1 MPSENSQRDL
11 QPGDS
16 GKSNREVESM
26 AKPEDKTVLVVDDE
40 EDVRE
45 YFAMALEDAGFD
57 VLRAENGNEAL
68 DRIKQKAP
76 DFISL
81 DLVMPEKSGIK
92 LLYELRQHKE
102 WRRIPFVVVT
112 AHARDDAGKGDLE
125 EILSSKTFSGPK
137 VYLEKPVKSEQ
148 YVSFICEQLGVEYEG
163 EPVVDDAEKLR
174 GELEELMKK
183 GVDPKKLAEAVR
195 LLKKA

>member
-1 MPSENSQRDL
+1 
-11 QPGDS
+11 
-16 GKSNREVESM
+16 M

-45 YFAMALEDAGFD
+45 YFAMALEDAGFN

-68 DRIKQKAP
+68 DRIKEKTP

-92 LLYELRQHKE
+92 LLYELRQNKQ

-112 AHARDDAGKGDLE
+112 AHARDDMGKGDLE

-137 VYLEKPVKSEQ
+137 MYLEKPVEADQ
-148 YVSFICEQLGVEYEG
+148 YVAFICDQLNVEYEG
-163 EPVVDDAEKLR
+163 EPVLDESERLKA
-174 GELEELMKK
+174 ELEDLMKK
-183 GVDPKKLAEAVR
+183 GVDPKKLADAVR

>member
-1 MPSENSQRDL
+1 
-11 QPGDS
+11 
-16 GKSNREVESM
+16 M

-45 YFAMALEDAGFD
+45 YFAMALEDAGFN

-68 DRIKQKAP
+68 ERIQEKAP

-81 DLVMPEKSGIK
+81 DLVMPEKSGIR

-112 AHARDDAGKGDLE
+112 AHARDDVGKGDLE

-137 VYLEKPVKSEQ
+137 MYLEKPVEADQ
-148 YVSFICEQLGVEYEG
+148 YVAFICDQLEVEYEG
-163 EPVVDDAEKLR
+163 DPVIDDAERLR
-174 GELEELMKK
+174 GELEDLMKK

-195 LLKKA
+195 LLKKT

>member
-1 MPSENSQRDL
+1 
-11 QPGDS
+11 
-16 GKSNREVESM
+16 M

-45 YFAMALEDAGFD
+45 YFAMALEDAGFN
-57 VLRAENGNEAL
+57 VLRAGNGNEAL
-68 DRIKQKAP
+68 DRIKEKIP

-112 AHARDDAGKGDLE
+112 AHAGDDAGRGDLQ

-137 VYLEKPVKSEQ
+137 VYLEKPVKSER
-148 YVSFICEQLGVEYEG
+148 YVRFICEQLEVEYEG
-163 EPVVDDAEKLR
+163 EPEVDDSERLR
-174 GELEELMKK
+174 GELRELMEK

>member
-1 MPSENSQRDL
+1 VGRFET
-11 QPGDS
+11 
-16 GKSNREVESM
+16 V

-45 YFAMALEDAGFD
+45 YFAMALEDAGFN

-68 DRIKQKAP
+68 DRIKQKTP

-102 WRRIPFVVVT
+102 WRKIPFVVVT
-112 AHARDDAGKGDLE
+112 AHARDDAGKGDLQ

-137 VYLEKPVKSEQ
+137 VYLEKPVQSEQ
-148 YVSFICEQLGVEYEG
+148 YVSFICDQLEVEYEG
-163 EPVVDDAEKLR
+163 EPLVDDSERLR

-183 GVDPKKLAEAVR
+183 EVDPKKLAEAVR

>member
-1 MPSENSQRDL
+1 
-11 QPGDS
+11 
-16 GKSNREVESM
+16 M

-68 DRIKQKAP
+68 DRIREKTP

-92 LLYELRQHKE
+92 LLYELRQNKE

-112 AHARDDAGKGDLE
+112 AHARDDVGKGDLE

-137 VYLEKPVKSEQ
+137 MYLEKPVEADQ
-148 YVSFICEQLGVEYEG
+148 YVAFICDQLEVEYEG
-163 EPVVDDAEKLR
+163 EPVVDDAERLR

>member
-1 MPSENSQRDL
+1 
-11 QPGDS
+11 
-16 GKSNREVESM
+16 M

-45 YFAMALEDAGFD
+45 YFAMALEDAGFE

-68 DRIKQKAP
+68 DQIRAKTP

-102 WRRIPFVVVT
+102 WKRIPFVVVT
-112 AHARDDAGKGDLE
+112 AHARDDAGRGDLQ
-125 EILSSKTFSGPK
+125 EILSEKTFSGPN
-137 VYLEKPVKSEQ
+137 VYLEKPVRAEQ
-148 YVSFICEQLGVEYEG
+148 YVAFICEQLGVEYEG
-163 EPVVDDAEKLR
+163 QSVIDDAGKLR
-174 GELEELMKK
+174 QELQELIKT
-183 GVDPKKLAEAVR
+183 GDPDELAEAIR
-195 LLKKA
+195 LLKKR